1 MQDHVF
7 SSLFD
12 TGAQVSCIKYDTVT
26 EMGLLH
32 QISDSSTCI
41 RTANGQDVGVKGSI
55 VVSFKIGPC
64 SFTHKFIVC
73 KGITRPFI
81 LGEEFLSHHCFKLGW
96 TDDNKRFAEYRSEVI
111 AVASQAVMDDRIMVS
126 HSVRIPARHFAMVPT
141 KCPNMF
147 SGRVEACPC
156 PEFKAKFPNL
166 YLEPMQYNNPD
177 GKWQEEI
184 PYMIINLEYDKDIYL
199 GKDTI
204 VAYAWEED
212 KTCEYLEVN
221 EIVESAEFRNWTST
235 KGKSI
240 TESDLVFSPAQV
252 TEHCCVELKDQDIS
266 QETKERFKKLKE
278 KYPKV
283 FLVSSQ
289 DIGHTNL
296 VTMHVDTGDNP
307 PICQK
312 PYTLPL
318 KHYSWVQQEI
328 ETLEHAGV
336 IKKSISPWAS
346 PIVVVPKKSAP
357 GEPPRWRMCVDFRKI
372 NELQPKMQRVDKQT
386 DTQGNLSLIPLPKI
400 DEMYANLC
408 GAKIFTTLDLQSG
421 YYHITLDNESKAKTA
436 FVTPFGKYEF
446 NAVPF
451 GLAQAPAYFQ
461 QLISIVLQDCS
472 DFAMA
477 YLDDIIIFSQ
487 NEQEHLKHIEI
498 IFKKL
503 KKAGLK
509 LKESKCNFFKKEIH
523 YLGHLI
529 SVSGIQPLPEK
540 LDSIRNM
547 PKPRSPKE
555 IKQFLGLTG
564 YYRKFVP

>member
-1 MQDHVF
+1 
-7 SSLFD
+7 
-12 TGAQVSCIKYDTVT
+12 
-26 EMGLLH
+26 MGLLH
-32 QISDSSTCI
+32 QISDSSMCI
-41 RTANGQDVGVKGSI
+41 RTANGQDLGVRGSI

-73 KGITRPFI
+73 KGITRTFI
-81 LGEEFLSHHCFKLGW
+81 LGKEFLSHHCFKLGW

-111 AVASQAVMDDRIMVS
+111 AVASQAVMDDRIVVS
-126 HSVRIPARHFAMVPT
+126 RAVRIPARHFAMVPT

-147 SGRVEACPC
+147 SGRVEACPY
-156 PEFKAKFPNL
+156 PEFKSKFPNL
-166 YLEPMQYNNPD
+166 YLETMQYNNPN

-204 VAYAWEED
+204 VAYAREED

-221 EIVESAEFRNWTST
+221 EIIESAEFKNWTST

-240 TESDLVFSPAQV
+240 IESDLLFSPAQV
-252 TEHCCVELKDQDIS
+252 TEHHRVELKDQDIS
-266 QETKERFKKLKE
+266 QETRERFENLKE

-283 FLVSSQ
+283 FSVSSQ

-296 VTMHVDTGDNP
+296 VTIHVDIRDNP
-307 PICQK
+307 QICQK

-336 IKKSISPWAS
+336 IKESISPWAS
-346 PIVVVPKKSAP
+346 PIVVLPKKSAP

-386 DTQGNLSLIPLPKI
+386 DTQGNLSLIPLPQI

-421 YYHITLDNESKAKTA
+421 YYHITLDNKS
-436 FVTPFGKYEF
+436 
-446 NAVPF
+446 
-451 GLAQAPAYFQ
+451 
-461 QLISIVLQDCS
+461 
-472 DFAMA
+472 
-477 YLDDIIIFSQ
+477 
-487 NEQEHLKHIEI
+487 
-498 IFKKL
+498 
-503 KKAGLK
+503 
-509 LKESKCNFFKKEIH
+509 
-523 YLGHLI
+523 
-529 SVSGIQPLPEK
+529 
-540 LDSIRNM
+540 
-547 PKPRSPKE
+547 
-555 IKQFLGLTG
+555 
-564 YYRKFVP
+564 

>member
-41 RTANGQDVGVKGSI
+41 RTANSQDVGVKGSI

-96 TDDNKRFAEYRSEVI
+96 TDDNKRFTEYRSEVI

-147 SGRVEACPC
+147 SGRIEACPC

-166 YLEPMQYNNPD
+166 YLEPMQYNNPN

-204 VAYAWEED
+204 MAYAWEED

-252 TEHCCVELKDQDIS
+252 TEHCHVELKDQDIS

-328 ETLEHAGV
+328 KTLEHAGV

-357 GEPPRWRMCVDFRKI
+357 GEPPRYRMCVDFRKI

-386 DTQGNLSLIPLPKI
+386 NAQGNLSLIPLPKI
-400 DEMYANLC
+400 DEMYDKFMWCKN
-408 GAKIFTTLDLQSG
+408 I
-421 YYHITLDNESKAKTA
+421 YHIG
-436 FVTPFGKYEF
+436 FVKWLLPH
-446 NAVPF
+446 
-451 GLAQAPAYFQ
+451 
-461 QLISIVLQDCS
+461 QL
-472 DFAMA
+472 
-477 YLDDIIIFSQ
+477 
-487 NEQEHLKHIEI
+487 
-498 IFKKL
+498 
-503 KKAGLK
+503 
-509 LKESKCNFFKKEIH
+509 
-523 YLGHLI
+523 
-529 SVSGIQPLPEK
+529 
-540 LDSIRNM
+540 
-547 PKPRSPKE
+547 
-555 IKQFLGLTG
+555 
-564 YYRKFVP
+564 